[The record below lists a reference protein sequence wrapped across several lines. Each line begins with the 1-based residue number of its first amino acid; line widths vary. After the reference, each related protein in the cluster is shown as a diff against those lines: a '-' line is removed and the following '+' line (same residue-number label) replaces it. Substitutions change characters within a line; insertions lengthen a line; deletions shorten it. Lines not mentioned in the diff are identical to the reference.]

1 MKEIKNQS
9 FEGERALFFSDGL
22 LIEKCD
28 FHDGESPLKESKNL
42 TIKNSTF
49 KWKYPLWYCE
59 NIECEGLLLEEMARS
74 GIWYTH
80 NIKMTNCLFECPK
93 TFRRASKITL
103 INCKLPN
110 AKETIWMCSDIK
122 IIDTQIDGD
131 YLCINSENIEFDNVL
146 LNGNYAFDG
155 SKNIVVKNSILNSKD
170 AFWNAENVV
179 VTNCKIVG
187 EYLGWNSKNLTF
199 INCEIESHQGLC
211 YIDGL
216 KMINCKL
223 INSDLTFEY
232 CSKIDADIDSE
243 IDSVINPTSGT
254 IRAKG
259 IKQLIFDEH
268 CIDPDKTKI
277 IIK

>member
-1 MKEIKNQS
+1 M
-9 FEGERALFFSDGL
+9 
-22 LIEKCD
+22 
-28 FHDGESPLKESKNL
+28 
-42 TIKNSTF
+42 
-49 KWKYPLWYCE
+49 
-59 NIECEGLLLEEMARS
+59 
-74 GIWYTH
+74 
-80 NIKMTNCLFECPK
+80 FECPK

-110 AKETIWMCSDIK
+110 AKETIWMCKDIK

-170 AFWNAENVV
+170 AFWNTENVV

-223 INSDLTFEY
+223 IDSDLTFEY
-232 CSKIDADIDSE
+232 CSNIDADIDSE

-254 IRAKG
+254 IKAKG
-259 IKQLIFDEH
+259 IKQLIIDEH
-268 CIDPDKTKI
+268 CIDPDKTRI